1 MFVWTSGM
9 HPAFALV
16 FFVVGLMFV
25 LHTFANAFRWTCGWE
40 REDELP
46 RGRGPKGDA
55 ARHFEQTAWECR
67 HRQCLAQNPATA
79 RYCRMCGRS
88 RVQAQNAGRTM

>member
-25 LHTFANAFRWTCGWE
+25 LHTFANAFRWTWGWDREE
-40 REDELP
+40 RMPANRDAPPARGLDE
-46 RGRGPKGDA
+46 A
-55 ARHFEQTAWECR
+55 AWTCPQRK
-67 HRQCLAQNPATA
+67 CLARNPGHA
-79 RYCRMCGRS
+79 RYCRMCGRFRS
-88 RVQAQNAGRTM
+88 EA

>member
-1 MFVWTSGM
+1 M

-25 LHTFANAFRWTCGWE
+25 LHTFANAFRWTCGWD
-40 REDELP
+40 REDDLP
-46 RGRGPKGDA
+46 KNRGTPGDV
-55 ARHFEQTAWECR
+55 ARHFNQAAWECP
-67 HRQCLAQNPATA
+67 HSKCLAQNPGHA

-88 RVQAQNAGRTM
+88 RATTQNG

>member
-25 LHTFANAFRWTCGWE
+25 LHTFANAFRWTCGWD
-40 REDELP
+40 REDRLP
-46 RGRGPKGDA
+46 NTREGAKTDRPMDEPGWTCPQGK
-55 ARHFEQTAWECR
+55 
-67 HRQCLAQNPATA
+67 CLTRNPGHA
-79 RYCRMCGRS
+79 RYCRMCGRFRS
-88 RVQAQNAGRTM
+88 DE